1 MSLDGLYLRGNPKA
15 HRVIGSFCQGL
26 WHEFDGKELKRI
38 RLMIDLPTTVA
49 EIDRLIVDEVQES
62 LYLDYKDSRAVDS
75 SKFGELAKDVSAFA
89 NSDGGVI
96 IYGIQEKDHLPLGKD
111 GGVEHNKYSRE
122 RLEQVISSNISP
134 RIDDIRI
141 AQIPLSA
148 ATSIYVIG
156 VPKSFRAPH
165 QSSDKKYY
173 KRYNFQ
179 SLPMEDYE
187 INDIRSRKRIA
198 PPLVNVGIHLKRR
211 VVYLTISNVGEQAA
225 EDVTFEL
232 PNELLPWVEEQKARV
247 FIGGI
252 KYLPPK
258 RTYNFR
264 YGISNALLQ
273 PNSKNPARFDIRVSY
288 VHPEI
293 GQRISD
299 EFHIDLFDYWGSY
312 TPESEIH
319 EQGREITEAIKK
331 LTSEVEKLS
340 RQIAPL
346 TKLAGATGLNLSVA
360 TIRNLR
366 HVIDNLGHM
375 EKFDPSGLDYDV
387 FMEVLGVD
395 IETAYNLSDFFY
407 QGNES
412 NRLGSVEGVTEEL
425 IEKIKK
431 HFILAD
437 APIADDTSS

>member
-1 MSLDGLYLRGNPKA
+1 
-15 HRVIGSFCQGL
+15 
-26 WHEFDGKELKRI
+26 
-38 RLMIDLPTTVA
+38 MIDLPATVA
-49 EIDRLIVDEVQES
+49 EIDTLIADEVQES
-62 LYLDYKDSRAVDS
+62 LHLDYKDSRAVDS

-89 NSDGGVI
+89 NSDGGLI

-111 GGVEHNKYSRE
+111 GGVDHNKYSRE

-148 ATSIYVIG
+148 ATSIYAIR

-165 QSSDKKYY
+165 QSPDKKYY

-187 INDIRSRKRIA
+187 INDIRSRRRIV
-198 PPLVNVGIHLKRR
+198 PPLVNVGVQLKRR
-211 VVYLTISNVGEQAA
+211 IVYLTVSNVGDQAA

-232 PNELLPWVEEQKARV
+232 PNELLPWVEEQKAKV
-247 FIGGI
+247 FISGI
-252 KYLPPK
+252 KYLPPN

-273 PNSKNPARFDIRVSY
+273 PNSKNPAKFDIRVSY
-288 VHPEI
+288 LHPEI
-293 GQRISD
+293 GQRISE

-312 TPESEIH
+312 TPQSETY

-331 LTSEVEKLS
+331 LTSEVERLR
-340 RQIAPL
+340 RQIEPL
-346 TKLAGATGLNLSVA
+346 TKLAGATGLDLSVT

-366 HVIDNLGHM
+366 SVVANLEHI
-375 EKFDPSGLDYDV
+375 EKLDPSGLDYDV

-395 IETAYNLSDFFY
+395 METAYNLSDFFY
-407 QGNES
+407 QGNDS
-412 NRLGSVEGVTEEL
+412 NDLDAVEGVTEEI

-437 APIADDTSS
+437 APIADDPSS